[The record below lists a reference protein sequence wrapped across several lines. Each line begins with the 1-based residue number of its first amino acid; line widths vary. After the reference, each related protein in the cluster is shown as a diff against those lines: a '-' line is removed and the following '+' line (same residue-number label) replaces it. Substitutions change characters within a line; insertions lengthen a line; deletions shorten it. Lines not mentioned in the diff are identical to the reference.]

1 MELIKLAL
9 RNLSRQK
16 RRTFLLGGAI
26 AFGIMIVT
34 IINGFV
40 GAFIVNISENFANLA
55 AGHVF
60 VQGIEKSKSGKE
72 YEIIHDDSALMAAQ
86 KEVADKLGIRPMYLS
101 KRSTFAGTLIF
112 AGKNAQ
118 LTIDGADFA
127 SETYLPERLAFRSG
141 GMKGMSAKE
150 GLIVSEPIA
159 RRLGAEVGDRILV
172 QMKTY
177 TGQQN
182 VGEFAIAGITADP
195 GILGSMA
202 GYANKAYVNEL
213 LNLGPDDYQSLGI
226 YLPALEGMD
235 RYGNALYETLRA
247 KVQVFTH
254 DAAKKDEN
262 FVTAMMS
269 QAKKETWSGTKYRV
283 FTLNDML
290 SQVQQIVNVLNSASL
305 VILLILFVIIMVGIL
320 NTFRIIMY
328 ERIREI
334 GTMRSIGMQRGEV
347 RSLFLYEATFLA
359 LGGVVVGIVLALV
372 AMGVASLVNFGLN
385 SPLFII
391 LKNGHMTFR
400 LEPIRTIADVVIVA
414 ALTLSAAAIPAR
426 NAARMDPA
434 VALRT
439 VK

>member
-1 MELIKLAL
+1 METIKLAL

-16 RRTFLLGGAI
+16 KRTFMLGGAI

-40 GAFIVNISENFANLA
+40 GAFVSNISENFANLA

-60 VQGIEKSKSGKE
+60 VQGIEKSASGKE
-72 YEIIHDDSALMAAQ
+72 YDIIHDDTALMEASA
-86 KEVADKLGIRPMYLS
+86 EVARQVGIQALYVS
-101 KRSTFAGTLIF
+101 KRSSFDGGLVF
-112 AGKNAQ
+112 AGKTAQ
-118 LTIDGADFA
+118 LQIDGVDFA
-127 SETYLPERLAFRSG
+127 NETYLPERLAFKAG
-141 GMKGMSAKE
+141 GMKGMAAKD

-159 RRLGAEVGDRILV
+159 KRLGAEVGDRILV
-172 QMKTY
+172 QLKTY

-182 VGEFAIAGITADP
+182 VGEFAVAGITADP

-202 GYANKAYVNEL
+202 GYGNKAYVNEL
-213 LNLGPDDYQSLGI
+213 LNLKPDDYQLLGL
-226 YLPALEGMD
+226 YLPALGGMD
-235 RYGNALYETLRA
+235 KYGNALYETLRK

-254 DAAKKDEN
+254 DANAKTEN
-262 FVTAMMS
+262 FVSAMMNQS
-269 QAKKETWSGTKYRV
+269 KKESWTGTKYRV

-290 SQVQQIVNVLNSASL
+290 AQVQQIVNVLNGAAL
-305 VILLILFVIIMVGIL
+305 VILLILFVIIMVGIS

-359 LGGVVVGIVLALV
+359 IGGVFAGMLLAV
-372 AMGVASLVNFGLN
+372 AAMGAVSLINFGPN
-385 SPLFII
+385 SLLFII

-400 LEPIRTIADVVIVA
+400 LEFLRTAFNILIVA
-414 ALTLSAAAIPAR
+414 ALTMAAAFVPAR
-426 NAARMDPA
+426 NAARLDPA

>member
-1 MELIKLAL
+1 METIKLAL

-16 RRTFLLGGAI
+16 KRTFMLGGAI
-26 AFGIMIVT
+26 AFGILIVT

-40 GAFIVNISENFANLA
+40 GAFVSNISENFANLA

-60 VQGIEKSKSGKE
+60 IQGVEKSASGKE
-72 YEIIHDDSALMAAQ
+72 YQIIHDDGALLEAVQETTKA
-86 KEVADKLGIRPMYLS
+86 VGIAPKYVS
-101 KRSTFAGTLIF
+101 KRSTFQGALVF

-118 LTIDGADFA
+118 LQIDGVDWANE
-127 SETYLPERLAFRSG
+127 SYLPDRLLFNSG
-141 GMKGMSAKE
+141 GMGGMKSKE

-159 RRLGAEVGDRILV
+159 KRLGAEVGDRILV

-177 TGQQN
+177 TGQNN
-182 VGEFAIAGITADP
+182 VGEFAIAGITPDP

-202 GYANKAYVNEL
+202 GYANKSYVNEL
-213 LNLGPDDYQSLGI
+213 LNLGPDDYQGLGI
-226 YLPALEGMD
+226 YLPSLDGMD
-235 RYGNALYETLRA
+235 KYGSTLYETLRK

-254 DAAKKDEN
+254 DPSAKQEN
-262 FVTAMMS
+262 FVSAMMTQS
-269 QAKKETWSGTKYRV
+269 KAETWTGTKYRV

-305 VILLILFVIIMVGIL
+305 VILVILFVIIMVGIS

-347 RSLFLYEATFLA
+347 RSLFLYEAVFLSI
-359 LGGVVVGIVLALV
+359 GGVVVGLILALAFMLV
-372 AMGVASLVNFGLN
+372 VSLLDFGLN

-391 LKNGHMTFR
+391 IKNGHMTFK
-400 LEPIRTIADVVIVA
+400 LEFVRTALNIVIVS
-414 ALTLSAAAIPAR
+414 ALTLAAAFFPAR
-426 NAARMDPA
+426 NAARLDPA

>member
-1 MELIKLAL
+1 METIKLAL

-16 RRTFLLGGAI
+16 KRTFMLGGAI

-40 GAFIVNISENFANLA
+40 GAFVSNISENFANLA

-60 VQGIEKSKSGKE
+60 IQGVEKSTSGKE
-72 YEIIHDDSALMAAQ
+72 YDIIHDDGALLEAVRQTARA
-86 KEVADKLGIRPMYLS
+86 VGIQAKYLS
-101 KRSTFAGTLIF
+101 KRSSFQGALVF
-112 AGKNAQ
+112 AGKSAQ
-118 LTIDGADFA
+118 LQIDGVDWTN
-127 SETYLPERLAFRSG
+127 ETYLPDRLAFKSG
-141 GMKGMSAKE
+141 GMAGMKAKE

-159 RRLGAEVGDRILV
+159 KRLNVQIGDRILV

-177 TGQQN
+177 TGQNN
-182 VGEFAIAGITADP
+182 VGEFAIAGITIDP

-202 GYANKAYVNEL
+202 GYANKSFVNEL
-213 LNLGPDDYQSLGI
+213 LNLGPDDYQAMGI
-226 YLPALEGMD
+226 YLPSINGMD
-235 RYGNALYETLRA
+235 KYGTNLYETLRK

-254 DAAKKDEN
+254 DPAAKQEN
-262 FVTAMMS
+262 FVSAMMS
-269 QAKKETWSGTKYRV
+269 QSKKETWSGTKYRV

-305 VILLILFVIIMVGIL
+305 VILLILFLIIMVGIG

-347 RSLFLYEATFLA
+347 RSLFLYEAAFLSM
-359 LGGVVVGIVLALV
+359 GGVFTGIVLALV
-372 AMGVASLVNFGLN
+372 VMGVISLVNFGIN

-391 LKNGHMTFR
+391 LKNGHMTFS
-400 LEPIRTIADVVIVA
+400 LPLVRTIANIVIVTG
-414 ALTLSAAAIPAR
+414 LTLAAAFFPAR
-426 NAARMDPA
+426 NAARLDPA